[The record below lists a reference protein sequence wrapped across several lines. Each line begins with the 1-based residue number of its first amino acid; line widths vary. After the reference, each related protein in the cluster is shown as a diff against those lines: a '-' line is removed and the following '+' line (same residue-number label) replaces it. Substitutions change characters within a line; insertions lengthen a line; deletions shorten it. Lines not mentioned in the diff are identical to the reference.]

1 MPLAVRLPELQTRTS
16 SPRCW
21 SLRPAGATT
30 IQTLPNQLRRSLTWD
45 QGTELARHRA
55 ITLATDL
62 DIYFCDPHS
71 PWQRG
76 NNENTN
82 GLLRH
87 YFPRAATCPAQPRT
101 AHHRRG
107 RTQRPTPQDPRP
119 GQTSRSDDPPPATLQ
134 PTRRCH
140 DHLKSPSAGGT
151 APSPAPELG
160 RAPGWGPRLRVTCC
174 WLSCRVH
181 PPDPAEGAQSQ
192 PTGDALGS
200 EVVLGGAVEEHAV
213 ILTGDVGPGSGDRG
227 RVPSAA
233 SVRVSP
239 HPCLG

>member
-107 RTQRPTPQDPRP
+107 LRCPAFLGQWIQSFHSDERQTGESSKEGVQP
-119 GQTSRSDDPPPATLQ
+119 G
-134 PTRRCH
+134 
-140 DHLKSPSAGGT
+140 
-151 APSPAPELG
+151 
-160 RAPGWGPRLRVTCC
+160 
-174 WLSCRVH
+174 
-181 PPDPAEGAQSQ
+181 
-192 PTGDALGS
+192 
-200 EVVLGGAVEEHAV
+200 
-213 ILTGDVGPGSGDRG
+213 
-227 RVPSAA
+227 VP
-233 SVRVSP
+233 
-239 HPCLG
+239 